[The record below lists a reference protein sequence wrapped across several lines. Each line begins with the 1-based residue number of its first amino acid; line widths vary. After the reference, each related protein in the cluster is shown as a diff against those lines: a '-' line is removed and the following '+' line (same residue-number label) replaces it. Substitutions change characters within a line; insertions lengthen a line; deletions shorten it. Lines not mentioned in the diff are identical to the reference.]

1 MRLRLF
7 LLASLVA
14 LPTQAAQIVPPAPV
28 GTGLPVVDVQSAD
41 SFRVIELEEQIRQLN
56 GRVEE
61 LNFIL
66 LQLQEKVR
74 KMEEDNELRFQDIE
88 DKQGNLGNDD
98 SNRNVAS
105 NNQGADDRL
114 GKPYASA
121 PDTSEQRSDSETT
134 AAIGNDSE
142 RLLPPDKTIDP
153 VTTGPSTEGTTPALP
168 PAPRAPGTI
177 TFDEN
182 GNVKGQ
188 VEPGRTVETDDS
200 TVLPPVFG
208 DGTAGAVEASLYG
221 STPDEV
227 LAAGRERLEGRN
239 FPEAQ
244 KALAAHILAWPEDPR
259 SGEAY
264 HYLGQAMFW
273 QRDYYQ
279 AAEMHLKAHN
289 DFPHAPTAADN
300 LLGLGLSL
308 AGLNQRE
315 VACATYAEVLR
326 QYPDAKNRL
335 GERIKDEQAAAK
347 CS

>member
-14 LPTQAAQIVPPAPV
+14 LPVQASQIVPPAQV
-28 GTGLPVVDVQSAD
+28 GNSLPVINVQSAD
-41 SFRVIELEEQIRQLN
+41 SFRVNELEEQIRQLN

-74 KMEEDNELRFQDIE
+74 KMEEDNELRFQEIE
-88 DKQGNLGNDD
+88 DKQGNLGGDD
-98 SNRNVAS
+98 NKDVAS
-105 NNQGADDRL
+105 TDQGASDSL
-114 GKPYASA
+114 GKPSASA
-121 PDTSEQRSDSETT
+121 PETSGERTEDVSQTGTVGSGSEP
-134 AAIGNDSE
+134 
-142 RLLPPDKTIDP
+142 RLIDP
-153 VTTGPSTEGTTPALP
+153 TTTGPTTDNGTTGLP

-182 GNVKGQ
+182 GNVKGS
-188 VEPGRTVETDDS
+188 VEPGRTVETDDGA
-200 TVLPPVFG
+200 VLPPVFG
-208 DGTAGAVEASLYG
+208 DGTAGAVEASQYG
-221 STPDEV
+221 ATPDEV
-227 LAAGRERLEGRN
+227 LAAGREQLDGRN
-239 FPEAQ
+239 YPDAQ
-244 KALAAHILAWPEDPR
+244 KALAAHILAWPDDPR

-289 DFPHAPTAADN
+289 DYPQAPTAADN

-315 VACATYAEVLR
+315 VACATYAEVLK

-335 GERIKDEQAAAK
+335 GDRVKDEQAAAK